1 MILRGIF
8 HVVLVSG
15 FTLHFMLYR
24 GNLDCFSNSVHQQI
38 VLLELDGL
46 SLSRHTLTSLLWS
59 EFRRLRAGLA
69 EVNPFWDSQRLDQV
83 GIEAKAAA
91 W

>member
-1 MILRGIF
+1 
-8 HVVLVSG
+8 
-15 FTLHFMLYR
+15 MLYR

-69 EVNPFWDSQRLDQV
+69 EVNPFWDSQRLDKV